1 MTVRVGVV
9 GVGNIGTSH
18 ALNLARVVSGS
29 AVSVLFD
36 ADADRAAALAA
47 DLGARSVPTVPELF
61 EADDVDAVLVASPD
75 DVHAEQLLLG
85 LPAGKPVLCE
95 KPLATTEA
103 DARAVLDAEVALGRR
118 LVQLGF
124 MRRFDPGYVQ
134 LKQELTAEGI
144 GEPLVVHNVHR
155 NTSAPYG
162 LETER
167 TLTNMV
173 VHELDIC
180 RWLLDE
186 EYASV
191 MVVAGRPGPLT
202 PDGQHD
208 PILVVLRSA
217 SGVVVEVEA
226 FANAQYGYEVVCR
239 VTGSQGQ
246 AVMGDGSFITR
257 SKAFAPRGRPA
268 RALARPVRRG
278 VPPAAAGLGGRAA
291 RRRRLPRRDVL
302 GRLRGDRRRRPR
314 GGGLPQRGL
323 GRRGAAAAAGALL
336 GPGCRHRSLGWPGSS
351 RTATEA
357 SP

>member
-1 MTVRVGVV
+1 MTVRVGIV

-36 ADADRAAALAA
+36 ADTERAASLAA
-47 DLGARSVPTVPELF
+47 DLGARSVRTVPELF
-61 EADDVDAVLVASPD
+61 EADDVDAVLLASPD

-95 KPLATTEA
+95 KPLATTED

-118 LVQLGF
+118 RVQLGF

-144 GEPLVVHNVHR
+144 GAPLVVHNVHR

-162 LETER
+162 LVTER

-191 MVVAGRPGPLT
+191 MVVAGRAGPLT

-217 SGVVVEVEA
+217 SGVLVEIEA

-239 VTGSQGQ
+239 VTGSHGQ
-246 AVMGDGSFITR
+246 AVMGDGSYITR
-257 SKAFAPRGRPA
+257 STSFS
-268 RALARPVRRG
+268 RG
-278 VPPAAAGLGGRAA
+278 VD
-291 RRRRLPRRDVL
+291 LPELWL
-302 GRLRGDRRRRPR
+302 GRFAEAYRLQLQGWVDALGSGDPFPGATSWDGFAATVVATRAVDAYRSGDWVDVVLPPRPELYADPTV
-314 GGGLPQRGL
+314 GT
-323 GRRGAAAAAGALL
+323 
-336 GPGCRHRSLGWPGSS
+336 GP
-351 RTATEA
+351 
-357 SP
+357 

>member
-47 DLGARSVPTVPELF
+47 DLGARCVPTVPEVF
-61 EADDVDAVLVASPD
+61 EADDVDAVLLASPD
-75 DVHAEQLLLG
+75 GVHAEQLLLG

-124 MRRFDPGYVQ
+124 MRRFDPGYVR

-167 TLTNMV
+167 VLTNMV

-191 MVVAGRPGPLT
+191 LVVAGRSGPLT
-202 PDGQHD
+202 PDGEHD

-239 VTGSQGQ
+239 VTGSLGQ
-246 AVMGDGSFITR
+246 AVMGDGSYITR
-257 SKAFAPRGRPA
+257 SRSFSRAVDLPELWLGRFAEAYRLQLQGWVDALRVGEPLPGA
-268 RALARPVRRG
+268 TSWDGFAATVVATRAVQAYRSGGWVDVAMPP
-278 VPPAAAGLGGRAA
+278 PPALYADRA
-291 RRRRLPRRDVL
+291 V
-302 GRLRGDRRRRPR
+302 G
-314 GGGLPQRGL
+314 
-323 GRRGAAAAAGALL
+323 
-336 GPGCRHRSLGWPGSS
+336 
-351 RTATEA
+351 TA
-357 SP
+357 P

>member
-29 AVSVLFD
+29 SVSVLFD
-36 ADADRAAALAA
+36 ADADRAAALAS
-47 DLGARSVPTVPELF
+47 DLDARSVRTVPELF

-75 DVHAEQLLLG
+75 GVHAEQLLLG

-103 DARAVLDAEVALGRR
+103 DARAVLDAEVGLGTRR
-118 LVQLGF
+118 VQLGF

-167 TLTNMV
+167 VLTNMV
-173 VHELDIC
+173 VHELDVC

-191 MVVAGRPGPLT
+191 TVVTGRPGPLT

-208 PILVVLRSA
+208 PILVLLRSA
-217 SGVVVEVEA
+217 SGVLVEVEA

-239 VTGSQGQ
+239 VTGSHGQ
-246 AVMGDGSFITR
+246 AVLGDGSYVTR
-257 SKAFAPRGRPA
+257 SRSFSRAVDLPELWLGRFTEAYRLQLQGWVDALRGEGPLPGATSWDGFAATVVATRAVEAYRSGGWVDVAIPPRPA
-268 RALARPVRRG
+268 LY
-278 VPPAAAGLGGRAA
+278 
-291 RRRRLPRRDVL
+291 
-302 GRLRGDRRRRPR
+302 DR
-314 GGGLPQRGL
+314 
-323 GRRGAAAAAGALL
+323 
-336 GPGCRHRSLGWPGSS
+336 
-351 RTATEA
+351 
-357 SP
+357 

>member
-29 AVSVLFD
+29 AVTVLFD
-36 ADADRAAALAA
+36 ADGDRAAALAA
-47 DLGARSVPTVPELF
+47 DLGARSVRTVPEVF

-124 MRRFDPGYVQ
+124 MRRFDPGYAR

-167 TLTNMV
+167 VLTNMV

-180 RWLLDE
+180 RWLLDD

-191 MVVAGRPGPLT
+191 LVVAGRSGPLT

-239 VTGSQGQ
+239 VTGSLGQ
-246 AVMGDGSFITR
+246 AVMGDGSYITR
-257 SKAFAPRGRPA
+257 SRSFS
-268 RALARPVRRG
+268 RAVD
-278 VPPAAAGLGGRAA
+278 
-291 RRRRLPRRDVL
+291 LPELWL
-302 GRLRGDRRRRPR
+302 GRFAEAYRLQLQGWVDALR
-314 GGGLPQRGL
+314 GGGRLP
-323 GRRGAAAAAGALL
+323 GATSWDGFAATVVATRAVQAYRDGGWVDVAMPPRPALYADRAV
-336 GPGCRHRSLGWPGSS
+336 G
-351 RTATEA
+351 T

>member
-29 AVSVLFD
+29 AVSVVFD
-36 ADADRAAALAA
+36 ADADRAVALAA
-47 DLGARSVPTVPELF
+47 DLGARSVRTVPEVF

-162 LETER
+162 LVTER
-167 TLTNMV
+167 VLTNMV

-191 MVVAGRPGPLT
+191 LVVAGRSGPLT

-239 VTGSQGQ
+239 VTGSHGQ
-246 AVMGDGSFITR
+246 AVMGDGSYITR
-257 SKAFAPRGRPA
+257 SRSFSRAVDLPELWLGRFTEAYRLQLQGWVDALQGGGPLPGATSWDGFAATVVATRAVQAYRDGGWVDVAMPPRPA
-268 RALARPVRRG
+268 LYADPVVG
-278 VPPAAAGLGGRAA
+278 IAP
-291 RRRRLPRRDVL
+291 
-302 GRLRGDRRRRPR
+302 
-314 GGGLPQRGL
+314 
-323 GRRGAAAAAGALL
+323 
-336 GPGCRHRSLGWPGSS
+336 
-351 RTATEA
+351 
-357 SP
+357 

>member
-1 MTVRVGVV
+1 MTVRVGIV

-18 ALNLARVVSGS
+18 ALNLARAVSGS

-47 DLGARSVPTVPELF
+47 ELGARRVPTVPDLF

-103 DARAVLDAEVALGRR
+103 DARAVLDAELALGRR

-134 LKQELTAEGI
+134 LKRELTAEGI

-239 VTGSQGQ
+239 VTGSHGQ
-246 AVMGDGSFITR
+246 AVLGDGAFITR
-257 SKAFAPRGRPA
+257 SKAFA
-268 RALARPVRRG
+268 RG
-278 VPPAAAGLGGRAA
+278 VE
-291 RRRRLPRRDVL
+291 LPELWL
-302 GRLRGDRRRRPR
+302 GRFTEAYRLQLQGWVDALHGGHPLPGATAWDGFAATVVAACAVEAYRTGGWVDVVLPPRPELYP
-314 GGGLPQRGL
+314 GP
-323 GRRGAAAAAGALL
+323 AVGAL
-336 GPGCRHRSLGWPGSS
+336 S
-351 RTATEA
+351 
-357 SP
+357 